1 MSPCVE
7 ILSFDFLIFDW
18 VLFHD
23 LVSVVGVIDPLEQ
36 LDRLHSVT
44 GVLVNHR
51 VPNGVQVTDTRVRY
65 NILWHFLSIA
75 THVSGR
81 ETVVDLRNGVERLMD
96 VTNVMDDE
104 T

>member
-1 MSPCVE
+1 MFLLTIVDSGYCNFQAFLSPCVE

-44 GVLVNHR
+44 GVLVN
-51 VPNGVQVTDTRVRY
+51 N
-65 NILWHFLSIA
+65 
-75 THVSGR
+75 
-81 ETVVDLRNGVERLMD
+81 
-96 VTNVMDDE
+96 
-104 T
+104 